1 MNFLTVPD
9 SKDRFCSISNHL
21 RAGKLELIHGISDLL
36 DRNGLWTGIAS
47 LGITR
52 EFIQLRED
60 FYCRIIMELDFIEK
74 KYLSLCPI
82 SKN

>member
-1 MNFLTVPD
+1 MD
-9 SKDRFCSISNHL
+9 
-21 RAGKLELIHGISDLL
+21 
-36 DRNGLWTGIAS
+36 GIAS

-52 EFIQLRED
+52 EFIQRRED

-82 SKN
+82 SKSSDLL